1 MNGSSD
7 AKGRRDAAIA
17 WLCLAGFIL
26 SFPAAFG
33 VGEGLSSLFGYDVGT
48 SVMPPLWVILASTVP
63 ALVVFALPGI
73 AAWIF
78 GRRARR
84 EGQRRGMVPAWIGVT
99 IAGLFT
105 LTNVAAAFVPGM

>member
-7 AKGRRDAAIA
+7 AKGRRDATIA
-17 WLCLAGFIL
+17 WLCLIGFIL

-33 VGEGLSSLFGYDVGT
+33 VGEGLASLFGYEVGT
-48 SVMPPLWVILASTVP
+48 SVLPPVWVIVASTVP
-63 ALVVFALPGI
+63 ALVVFALPGV

-78 GRRARR
+78 GRRALR
-84 EGQRRGMVPAWIGVT
+84 EGQRNGMVPAWIGVT

-105 LTNVAAAFVPGM
+105 LTNVVAVFVPGI

>member
-7 AKGRRDAAIA
+7 AKGRRDVTIA
-17 WLCLAGFIL
+17 WLCLIGFIL

-48 SVMPPLWVILASTVP
+48 SVRPPVWVMVASTVP
-63 ALVVFALPGI
+63 ALVVFALPGV
-73 AAWIF
+73 AAWVF

-84 EGQRRGMVPAWIGVT
+84 EGQRRGMLPAWIGAT
-99 IAGLFT
+99 IAALFV
-105 LTNVAAAFVPGM
+105 LTNVAALFVPGM